1 MPTPNRSRDR
11 RKPID
16 ADTLW
21 KLARV
26 GAVALS
32 PDARTAVCAVTSCS
46 MDDNQARTHLWLL
59 PTDTRAPR
67 KLTSAGDKDGSPAWS
82 PTGDRIAFIAK
93 REQGGRKDSEP
104 QLYVIAA
111 AGGEAERKSD
121 FGPGVVAFKWMP
133 DGRRIAFVSWV
144 WPDAKGSRAQTK
156 RHKAFTER
164 KESAYVTSEAL
175 YRHWDTNLPM
185 DRVPRLLMLE
195 LASGRVTDLFEGT
208 DYELPRVEPGASHF
222 DISPDGR
229 RIAFVHDPSPGKRAD
244 HMLALAELDLAT
256 RRITPLTGDAAWS
269 YEAPRY
275 SPDGSVLACLAAH
288 LGKRHTMPNRLA
300 LRSGAGPWRIVGSD
314 WEVDVEGPLR
324 WSTDGCAIFFAA
336 QERGRRHLW
345 RHEIGHPGRRTLRHP
360 GRPDSVDGPG
370 SDLSIALPGGWVQSF
385 DLAHDGKAD
394 RIVVAIDSA
403 SHPVQVHA
411 VDGAG
416 ARRLERFNDAI
427 LPRLALGETREVSFK
442 GALGDPVQMF
452 LTFPPR
458 FDASRRHPL
467 LQVIHGGPYAAAGD
481 TFSWRWNTHLLASR
495 GHVVASVNYHGSS
508 GFGHRFHDSIMG
520 RLGQLELRDIEAGTD
535 WLLAQPWAEAGR
547 VYAAGA
553 SYGGFLVAWMNG
565 HVPPGRYRAYV
576 CHAGVFDR
584 VATFSA
590 DSYIQRPRDL
600 GALFWRDPQ
609 KVRSQSPCTFAH
621 RMHTPTLVT
630 HGARDYRVPDTNG
643 LAYYNTLL
651 ARGVPT
657 RLVWFP
663 DENHWVLKP
672 RNSRLWYG
680 EVFDWLEAHD
690 AG

>member
-1 MPTPNRSRDR
+1 MPSPNRSRPR

-16 ADTLW
+16 VDTLW
-21 KLARV
+21 QLERI

-32 PDARTAVCAVTSCS
+32 PDARTAVCAVTSYS
-46 MDDNQARTHLWLL
+46 MEDNKGRTSLWLL
-59 PTDTRAPR
+59 PTGATAPR
-67 KLTSAGDKDGSPAWS
+67 RLTSAGEKDGSPAWS
-82 PTGDRIAFIAK
+82 PSGDRIAFIAK
-93 REQGGRKDSEP
+93 REHGGRKDSEP
-104 QLYVIAA
+104 QLYVIPA
-111 AGGEAERKSD
+111 AGGEAERVSD
-121 FGPGVVAFKWMP
+121 FGPGVVDFKWFP

-144 WPDAKGSRAQTK
+144 WADAKGSPAQAK
-156 RHKAFTER
+156 RHKAFTAR

-175 YRHWDTNLPM
+175 YRHWDSNLPM
-185 DRVPRLLMLE
+185 GRVPRLLVLE
-195 LASGRVTDLFEGT
+195 LASGRVTDLFEGMG
-208 DYELPRVEPGASHF
+208 YELPRVEPGAAHF

-229 RIAFVHDPSPGKRAD
+229 RIAFVHDPSPRRRAD
-244 HMLALAELDLAT
+244 NTLALAELDIAT
-256 RRITPLTGDAAWS
+256 RRVTPLTDDRAWS
-269 YEAPRY
+269 HDAPRY

-288 LGKRHTMPNRLA
+288 VGRRHTMPSRLA
-300 LRSGAGPWRIVGSD
+300 LRSGGGPLRIVGRE
-314 WEVDVEGPLR
+314 WEIDVEGPLR
-324 WSTDGCAIFFAA
+324 WSPDGSSILFAA

-345 RHEIGHPGRRTLRHP
+345 RHHLGRHRPG
-360 GRPDSVDGPG
+360 PDRVVT
-370 SDLSIALPGGWVQSF
+370 GGWVQGF
-385 DLAHDGKAD
+385 DVARDGQEE
-394 RIVVAIDSA
+394 RIVLAIDSA

-411 VDGAG
+411 LERDA

-427 LPRLALGETREVSFK
+427 VQRLALGETREVTFR

-458 FDASRRHPL
+458 FDPKRRHKL

-481 TFSWRWNTHLLASR
+481 TFSYRWNTHLLASR

-508 GFGHRFHDSIMG
+508 GFGHRFFDSIMG
-520 RLGQLELRDIEAGTD
+520 RLGKLELRDIEAGTD
-535 WLLAQPWAEAGR
+535 WLLAQPWADAKR
-547 VYAAGA
+547 VFAAGA

-565 HVPPGRYRAYV
+565 HVRPGRYRAYV

-590 DSYIQRPRDL
+590 DSYIQRPKDL
-600 GALFWRDPQ
+600 GALFWKDPE

-630 HGARDYRVPDTNG
+630 HGQNDFRVPDTNG

-672 RNSRLWYG
+672 RNSRLWYR
-680 EVFDWLEAHD
+680 EVFDWLAAHEP
-690 AG
+690 G